1 MLYKTVAVLFIRAAE
16 LHKRV
21 AKLFMPVAEILADSE
36 FSVQRTTFLRMSEKN
51 FRKGR
56 KKHITSTTNKKT
68 TTFAH

>member
-36 FSVQRTTFLRMSEKN
+36 FSVQRTTFLRISEKN
-51 FRKGR
+51 
-56 KKHITSTTNKKT
+56 
-68 TTFAH
+68 